1 MIMKNKRFIIL
12 SGILLISLIFVSS
25 YNMGKRSETIIIPNK
40 EESQIDDDQKSGSF
54 QVKKIYRLPQA
65 DQLLGWSSSNSVVG
79 FFKGNDT
86 TEGKAQHLQNVSYP
100 FEKPETLQSIDR
112 NTSNLKLSPDGK
124 SIAGLTMSSNKI
136 TLNLISLTNR
146 NKKEIA
152 SFSSSKDA
160 FVQDISWSNNSK
172 YICYLVIDTTKN
184 DQTAVNVFNID
195 SGTLKTYPL
204 KNVDEKDSLT
214 AVSISDDGRSLLLT
228 MLQGQQYRIMTGT
241 ISGDSIT
248 IQNKRQ
254 ISPYG
259 KPVWLNNDQFV
270 FLGIGETLYEYD
282 LRNSELSVLL
292 ENVAV
297 FTISNDRK
305 KIAYSLYDKDNT
317 YAGKLQGKNV
327 LYAEP
332 IYHGANPSEIY
343 WNPDGSNLLVYE
355 QNQYTSME
363 NSSARFFD
371 DRSYI
376 ISDRKSV
383 V

>member
-12 SGILLISLIFVSS
+12 SGILLISLFFVSS

-40 EESQIDDDQKSGSF
+40 EESQIDDGQKSDSF

-146 NKKEIA
+146 NKKEVA

-172 YICYLVIDTTKN
+172 YICYLVIDTAKS

-228 MLQGQQYRIMTGT
+228 MLQGQQYRIMTGS

-259 KPVWLNNDQFV
+259 EPVWLNNDQFV

-332 IYHGANPSEIY
+332 IYHGTSPSEIY
-343 WNPDGSNLLVYE
+343 WSPDGSNLLVYE
-355 QNQYTSME
+355 QNRYISME

-376 ISDRKSV
+376 ISFK
-383 V
+383 

>member
-40 EESQIDDDQKSGSF
+40 EESQIDDDQKSDSF

-146 NKKEIA
+146 NKKEVA

-214 AVSISDDGRSLLLT
+214 AVSISNDGRSLLLT
-228 MLQGQQYRIMTGT
+228 MLQGQQYHIMTGT

-259 KPVWLNNDQFV
+259 EPVWLNNDQFV

-332 IYHGANPSEIY
+332 IYHGTSPSEIY
-343 WNPDGSNLLVYE
+343 WSPDGSNLLVYE
-355 QNQYTSME
+355 QNRYISME

-376 ISDRKSV
+376 ISFK
-383 V
+383 

>member
-40 EESQIDDDQKSGSF
+40 EESQIDDDQKSDSF

-146 NKKEIA
+146 NKKEVA

-172 YICYLVIDTTKN
+172 YICYLVIDTAKS

-259 KPVWLNNDQFV
+259 EPVWLNNDQFV

-332 IYHGANPSEIY
+332 IYHGTSPSEIY
-343 WNPDGSNLLVYE
+343 WSPDGSNLLVYQ
-355 QNQYTSME
+355 QNRYTSME

-376 ISDRKSV
+376 ISFK
-383 V
+383 

>member
-1 MIMKNKRFIIL
+1 MKNKRFIIL

-40 EESQIDDDQKSGSF
+40 EESQIDDDQKSDSF

-146 NKKEIA
+146 NKKEVA

-172 YICYLVIDTTKN
+172 YICYLVIDTAKS

-214 AVSISDDGRSLLLT
+214 AVSISDDGHSLLLT

-259 KPVWLNNDQFV
+259 EPVWLNNDQFV

-332 IYHGANPSEIY
+332 IYHGTSPSEIY
-343 WNPDGSNLLVYE
+343 WSPDGSNLLVYQ
-355 QNQYTSME
+355 QNRYTSME

-376 ISDRKSV
+376 ISFK
-383 V
+383 

>member
-40 EESQIDDDQKSGSF
+40 EESQIDDDQKSDSF

-146 NKKEIA
+146 NKKEVA

-172 YICYLVIDTTKN
+172 YICYLVIDTAKS

-214 AVSISDDGRSLLLT
+214 AVSISDDGRSLLIT

-259 KPVWLNNDQFV
+259 EPVWLNNDQFV

-332 IYHGANPSEIY
+332 IYHGTSPSEIY
-343 WNPDGSNLLVYE
+343 WSPDGSNLLVYE
-355 QNQYTSME
+355 QNRYISME

-376 ISDRKSV
+376 ISFK
-383 V
+383 

>member
-40 EESQIDDDQKSGSF
+40 EESQIDDDQKSDSF

-146 NKKEIA
+146 NKKEVA

-214 AVSISDDGRSLLLT
+214 AVSISNDGRSLLLT

-259 KPVWLNNDQFV
+259 EPVWLNNDQFV

-332 IYHGANPSEIY
+332 IYHGTSPSEIY
-343 WNPDGSNLLVYE
+343 WSPDGSNLLVYE
-355 QNQYTSME
+355 QNRYISME

-376 ISDRKSV
+376 ISFK
-383 V
+383 

>member
-40 EESQIDDDQKSGSF
+40 EESQIDDDQKSDSF

-146 NKKEIA
+146 NKKEVA

-259 KPVWLNNDQFV
+259 EPVWLNNDQFV

-332 IYHGANPSEIY
+332 IYHGTSPSEIY
-343 WNPDGSNLLVYE
+343 WSPDGSNLLVYE
-355 QNQYTSME
+355 QNRYISME

-376 ISDRKSV
+376 ISFK
-383 V
+383 

>member
-40 EESQIDDDQKSGSF
+40 EESQIDDDQKSDSF

-146 NKKEIA
+146 NKKEVA

-184 DQTAVNVFNID
+184 DQTAINVFNID

-259 KPVWLNNDQFV
+259 EPVWLNNDQFV

-332 IYHGANPSEIY
+332 IYHGTSPSEIY
-343 WNPDGSNLLVYE
+343 WSPDGSNLLVYE
-355 QNQYTSME
+355 QNRYISME

-376 ISDRKSV
+376 ISFK
-383 V
+383 

>member
-40 EESQIDDDQKSGSF
+40 EESQIDDDQKSDSF

-146 NKKEIA
+146 NKKEVA

-259 KPVWLNNDQFV
+259 EPVWLNNDQFV

-332 IYHGANPSEIY
+332 IYHGTSPSEIY
-343 WNPDGSNLLVYE
+343 WSPDGSNLLVYE
-355 QNQYTSME
+355 QNRYTSME

-376 ISDRKSV
+376 ISFK
-383 V
+383 

>member
-1 MIMKNKRFIIL
+1 MKNKRFIIL

-40 EESQIDDDQKSGSF
+40 EESQIDDDQKSDSF

-146 NKKEIA
+146 NKKEVA

-172 YICYLVIDTTKN
+172 YICYLVIDTAKS

-214 AVSISDDGRSLLLT
+214 AVSISDDGHSLLLT

-259 KPVWLNNDQFV
+259 EPVWLNNDQFV

-332 IYHGANPSEIY
+332 IYHGTSPSEIY
-343 WNPDGSNLLVYE
+343 WSPDGSNLLVYE
-355 QNQYTSME
+355 QNRYISME

-376 ISDRKSV
+376 ISFK
-383 V
+383 

>member
-1 MIMKNKRFIIL
+1 
-12 SGILLISLIFVSS
+12 
-25 YNMGKRSETIIIPNK
+25 
-40 EESQIDDDQKSGSF
+40 
-54 QVKKIYRLPQA
+54 
-65 DQLLGWSSSNSVVG
+65 
-79 FFKGNDT
+79 
-86 TEGKAQHLQNVSYP
+86 
-100 FEKPETLQSIDR
+100 
-112 NTSNLKLSPDGK
+112 
-124 SIAGLTMSSNKI
+124 MSSNKI

-146 NKKEIA
+146 NKKEVA
-152 SFSSSKDA
+152 SFSSNKDA

-172 YICYLVIDTTKN
+172 YICYLVIDTAKN

-214 AVSISDDGRSLLLT
+214 AVSISDDGHSLLLT

-332 IYHGANPSEIY
+332 IYHGTSPSEIY
-343 WNPDGSNLLVYE
+343 WSPDGSNLLVYE

-376 ISDRKSV
+376 ISFK
-383 V
+383 

>member
-1 MIMKNKRFIIL
+1 MILKNKRFIIL

-40 EESQIDDDQKSGSF
+40 EESQIDDDQKSDSF

-146 NKKEIA
+146 NKKEVA

-172 YICYLVIDTTKN
+172 YICYLVIDTAKS

-259 KPVWLNNDQFV
+259 EPVWLNNDQFV

-332 IYHGANPSEIY
+332 IYHGTSPSEIY
-343 WNPDGSNLLVYE
+343 WSPDGSNLLVYE
-355 QNQYTSME
+355 QNRYISME

-376 ISDRKSV
+376 ISFK
-383 V
+383 

>member
-40 EESQIDDDQKSGSF
+40 EESQIDDDQKSDSF

-146 NKKEIA
+146 NKKEVA

-184 DQTAVNVFNID
+184 DQTAFNVFNID

-214 AVSISDDGRSLLLT
+214 AVSISNDGRSLLLT

-343 WNPDGSNLLVYE
+343 WSPDGSNLLVYE
-355 QNQYTSME
+355 QNRYISME

-376 ISDRKSV
+376 ISFK
-383 V
+383 

>member
-40 EESQIDDDQKSGSF
+40 EESQIDDDQKSDSF

-146 NKKEIA
+146 NKKEVA

-172 YICYLVIDTTKN
+172 YICYLVIDTAKN
-184 DQTAVNVFNID
+184 GQTAVNVFNID

-332 IYHGANPSEIY
+332 IYHGASPSEIY
-343 WNPDGSNLLVYE
+343 WSPDGSNLLVYE

-376 ISDRKSV
+376 ISFK
-383 V
+383 

>member
-1 MIMKNKRFIIL
+1 MKNKRFIIL

-40 EESQIDDDQKSGSF
+40 EESQIDDDQKSDSF

-146 NKKEIA
+146 NKKEVA

-184 DQTAVNVFNID
+184 DQTAINVFNID

-259 KPVWLNNDQFV
+259 EPVWLNNDQFV

-332 IYHGANPSEIY
+332 IYHGTSPSEIY
-343 WNPDGSNLLVYE
+343 WSPDGSNLLVYE
-355 QNQYTSME
+355 QNRYISME

-376 ISDRKSV
+376 ISFK
-383 V
+383 

>member
-40 EESQIDDDQKSGSF
+40 EESQIDDDQKSDSF

-146 NKKEIA
+146 NKKEVA
-152 SFSSSKDA
+152 SFSSSKNA

-172 YICYLVIDTTKN
+172 YICYLVIDTAKS

-214 AVSISDDGRSLLLT
+214 AVSISDDGHSLLLT

-259 KPVWLNNDQFV
+259 EPVWLNNDQFV

-332 IYHGANPSEIY
+332 IYHGTSPSEIY
-343 WNPDGSNLLVYE
+343 WSPDGSNLLVYE
-355 QNQYTSME
+355 QNRYISME

-376 ISDRKSV
+376 ISFK
-383 V
+383 

>member
-40 EESQIDDDQKSGSF
+40 EESQIDDDQKSDSF

-146 NKKEIA
+146 NKKEVA

-172 YICYLVIDTTKN
+172 YICYLVIDTAKS

-228 MLQGQQYRIMTGT
+228 MLQGQQYRIMTGS

-259 KPVWLNNDQFV
+259 EPVWLNNDQFV

-332 IYHGANPSEIY
+332 IYHGTSPSEIY
-343 WNPDGSNLLVYE
+343 WSPDGSNLLVYE
-355 QNQYTSME
+355 QNRYISME

-376 ISDRKSV
+376 ISFK
-383 V
+383 

>member
-40 EESQIDDDQKSGSF
+40 EESQIDDGQKSDSF

-146 NKKEIA
+146 NKKEVA

-259 KPVWLNNDQFV
+259 EPVWLNNDQFV

-332 IYHGANPSEIY
+332 IYHGTSPSEIY
-343 WNPDGSNLLVYE
+343 WSPDGSNLLVYE
-355 QNQYTSME
+355 QNRYTSME

-376 ISDRKSV
+376 ISFK
-383 V
+383 

>member
-214 AVSISDDGRSLLLT
+214 AVSISDDGHSLLLT

-343 WNPDGSNLLVYE
+343 WSPDGSNLLVYE
-355 QNQYTSME
+355 QNRYISME

-376 ISDRKSV
+376 ISFK
-383 V
+383 

>member
-40 EESQIDDDQKSGSF
+40 EESQIDDDQKSDSF

-146 NKKEIA
+146 NKKEVA

-172 YICYLVIDTTKN
+172 YICYLVIDTAKS

-214 AVSISDDGRSLLLT
+214 AVSISDDGHSLLLT

-259 KPVWLNNDQFV
+259 EPVWLNNDQFV

-332 IYHGANPSEIY
+332 IYHGTSPSEIY
-343 WNPDGSNLLVYE
+343 WSPDGSNLLVYE
-355 QNQYTSME
+355 QNRYISME

-376 ISDRKSV
+376 ISFK
-383 V
+383 

>member
-1 MIMKNKRFIIL
+1 MMKNKRFIIL

-40 EESQIDDDQKSGSF
+40 EESQIDDDQKSDSF

-146 NKKEIA
+146 NKKEVA

-214 AVSISDDGRSLLLT
+214 AVSISNDGRSLLLT
-228 MLQGQQYRIMTGT
+228 MLQGQQYHIMTGT

-259 KPVWLNNDQFV
+259 EPVWLNNDQFV

-332 IYHGANPSEIY
+332 IYHGTSPSEIY
-343 WNPDGSNLLVYE
+343 WSPDGSNLLVYE
-355 QNQYTSME
+355 QNRYISME

-376 ISDRKSV
+376 ISFK
-383 V
+383 

>member
-40 EESQIDDDQKSGSF
+40 EESQIDDDQKSDSF

-146 NKKEIA
+146 NKKEVA

-172 YICYLVIDTTKN
+172 YICYLVIDTAKS

-259 KPVWLNNDQFV
+259 EPVWLNNDQFV

-332 IYHGANPSEIY
+332 IYHGTSPSEIY
-343 WNPDGSNLLVYE
+343 WSPDGSNLLVYE
-355 QNQYTSME
+355 QNRYISME

-376 ISDRKSV
+376 ISFK
-383 V
+383 

>member
-1 MIMKNKRFIIL
+1 MKNKRFIIL

-40 EESQIDDDQKSGSF
+40 EESQIDDDQKSDSF

-146 NKKEIA
+146 NKKEVA

-172 YICYLVIDTTKN
+172 YICYLVIDTAKN
-184 DQTAVNVFNID
+184 GQTAVNVFNID

-332 IYHGANPSEIY
+332 IYHGASPSEIY
-343 WNPDGSNLLVYE
+343 WSPDGSNLLVYE

-376 ISDRKSV
+376 ISFK
-383 V
+383 

>member
-40 EESQIDDDQKSGSF
+40 EESQIDDDQKSDSF

-146 NKKEIA
+146 NKKEVA

-172 YICYLVIDTTKN
+172 YICYLVIDTAKS

-214 AVSISDDGRSLLLT
+214 AVSISNDGRSLLLT

-259 KPVWLNNDQFV
+259 EPVWLNNDQFV

-332 IYHGANPSEIY
+332 IYHGTSPSEIY
-343 WNPDGSNLLVYE
+343 WSPDGSNLLVYE
-355 QNQYTSME
+355 QNRYTSME

-376 ISDRKSV
+376 ISFK
-383 V
+383 

>member
-1 MIMKNKRFIIL
+1 MKNKRFIIL

-40 EESQIDDDQKSGSF
+40 EESQIDDDQKSDSF

-146 NKKEIA
+146 NKKEVA

-259 KPVWLNNDQFV
+259 EPVWLNNDQFV

-332 IYHGANPSEIY
+332 IYHGTSPSEIY
-343 WNPDGSNLLVYE
+343 WSPDGSNLLVYQ
-355 QNQYTSME
+355 QNRYTSME

-376 ISDRKSV
+376 ISFK
-383 V
+383 

>member
-1 MIMKNKRFIIL
+1 MKNKRFIIL

-40 EESQIDDDQKSGSF
+40 EESQIDDDQKSDSF

-146 NKKEIA
+146 NKKEVA

-172 YICYLVIDTTKN
+172 YICYLVIDTTKS

-259 KPVWLNNDQFV
+259 EPVWLNNDQFV

-332 IYHGANPSEIY
+332 IYHGTSPSEIY
-343 WNPDGSNLLVYE
+343 WSPDGSNLLVYE
-355 QNQYTSME
+355 QNRYTSME

-376 ISDRKSV
+376 ISFK
-383 V
+383 

>member
-40 EESQIDDDQKSGSF
+40 EESQIDGDQKSGSF

-214 AVSISDDGRSLLLT
+214 AVSISDDGHSLLLT

-343 WNPDGSNLLVYE
+343 WSPDGSNLLVYE

-376 ISDRKSV
+376 ISFK
-383 V
+383 

>member
-40 EESQIDDDQKSGSF
+40 EESQIDDDQKSDSF

-146 NKKEIA
+146 NKKEVA

-228 MLQGQQYRIMTGT
+228 MLQGQQYRIMMGT

-259 KPVWLNNDQFV
+259 EPVWLNNDQFV

-332 IYHGANPSEIY
+332 IYHGTSPSEIY
-343 WNPDGSNLLVYE
+343 WSPDGSNLLVYQ
-355 QNQYTSME
+355 QNRYTSME

-376 ISDRKSV
+376 ISFK
-383 V
+383 

>member
-40 EESQIDDDQKSGSF
+40 EESQIDDDQKSDSF

-146 NKKEIA
+146 NKKEVA

-259 KPVWLNNDQFV
+259 EPVWLNNDQFV

-332 IYHGANPSEIY
+332 IYHGTSPSEIY
-343 WNPDGSNLLVYE
+343 WSPDGSNLLVYQ
-355 QNQYTSME
+355 QNRYTSME

-376 ISDRKSV
+376 ISFK
-383 V
+383 

>member
-1 MIMKNKRFIIL
+1 MKNKRFIIL

-40 EESQIDDDQKSGSF
+40 EESQIDDDQKSDSF

-146 NKKEIA
+146 NKKEVA

-172 YICYLVIDTTKN
+172 YICYLVIDTAKS

-259 KPVWLNNDQFV
+259 EPVWLNNDQFV

-332 IYHGANPSEIY
+332 IYHGTSPSEIY
-343 WNPDGSNLLVYE
+343 WSPDGSNLLVYQ
-355 QNQYTSME
+355 QNRYTSME

-376 ISDRKSV
+376 ISFK
-383 V
+383 